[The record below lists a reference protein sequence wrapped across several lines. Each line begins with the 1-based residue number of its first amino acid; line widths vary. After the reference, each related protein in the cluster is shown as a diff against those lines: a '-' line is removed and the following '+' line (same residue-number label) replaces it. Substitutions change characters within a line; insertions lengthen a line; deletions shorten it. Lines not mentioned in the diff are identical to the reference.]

1 MKTNFKIMKTTKYFL
16 TAMLCIALF
25 TSCSDDDDGSSVGEP
40 NEDEVITDVTLT
52 FINDANPSNII
63 TLSNI
68 DPDGDDGPEAPT
80 QTITGSF
87 FAGSTYTA
95 TVDLYNSIEDEDVTV
110 EVTNEEPDEHFFIY
124 LINGL
129 DMSFARSANDVM
141 RMDGNLLGFE
151 TSWTANTASTGSIT
165 IQLFHES
172 ETVNDDNEF
181 GTQSGGST
189 DIDITFVGVEIQ

>member
-110 EVTNEEPDEHFFIY
+110 EVTDEEPDEHFFIY

-151 TSWTANTASTGSIT
+151 TSWTANSAGMGDIT

-181 GTQSGGST
+181 GTQTGGST
-189 DIDITFVGVEIQ
+189 DVNVTFEDVVIQ